1 MEQALRQILLV
12 DDDQKICDLIK
23 VFLKISKQVQN
34 VHCVVAHDTTQAMF
48 KIQNQEFDLVIID
61 KNLPG
66 KSGLELI
73 SHLRKLLKFQKQK
86 ILLLSGSLDR
96 EDVLFAVENKVND
109 ILVKP
114 FTFAQLM
121 EKLKENL

>member
-1 MEQALRQILLV
+1 MEPQSKKILLI
-12 DDDQKICDLIK
+12 DDDKKICDLVM
-23 VFLKISKQVQN
+23 VFMKISKQK
-34 VHCVVAHDTTQAMF
+34 HPLKCVVAHDTTQAMF
-48 KIQNQEFDLVIID
+48 KIQNQDFDLVIVD

-73 SHLRKLLKFQKQK
+73 RHLRRLLKYQKLN
-86 ILLLSGSLDR
+86 ILLLSGSLER

-109 ILVKP
+109 VLVKP

-121 EKLKENL
+121 EKLKNNL